1 MSREVRLHW
10 ADKRDNFGDILTPYL
25 LRHYLHMRVTWAE
38 RDSADVYGIGSI
50 IERMPPLYSGII
62 IGTGRMF
69 ESTPMPDLSRARILG
84 LRGRLT
90 AGNMRV
96 PLFDLGVLA
105 HLFCG
110 VHQKRYSL
118 GVVPW
123 YRDRALRE
131 AYPDA
136 HYIDIQGGV
145 PYVVNEI
152 AKCRVIVTSSL
163 HAMIAADSLGVAY
176 RLELQPEYER
186 THWFKFEDYK
196 SAGTVRGQ
204 QRRAL
209 QALHELRRLYR

>member
-1 MSREVRLHW
+1 MRLHW
-10 ADKRDNFGDILTPYL
+10 ADKRDNFGDIMTPYL

-50 IERMPPLYSGII
+50 IERMPPVYSGII

-69 ESTPMPDLSRARILG
+69 EDSPMPDLSHARILG
-84 LRGRLT
+84 LRGHLT
-90 AGNMRV
+90 AGQLRV

-123 YRDRALRE
+123 YRDRTLRE

-152 AKCRVIVTSSL
+152 AKCRAIVTSSL
-163 HAMIAADSLGVAY
+163 HGMIAAQALGIPC
-176 RLELQPEYER
+176 RLELQPEYQR

-196 SAGTVRGQ
+196 SAGSVRAQ

-209 QALHELRRLYR
+209 QALHEFRRLYR